1 VRGTTVAA
9 GNGRPSARGQGL
21 HVRSV
26 WPGSPA
32 ARAGLAPGD
41 VVVGLDGRPVESRE
55 DFDTALASVGPGRAL
70 AIAYRRDGAE
80 RSARVTTERTP
91 EDLGLDVLRRE
102 LGLAFKETRGGLMV
116 ASVLGRSPAAAKGLE
131 RGDVV
136 LAVNNVKVRTLDDI
150 SRAVE
155 NAYSRSSLV
164 LSVLREPYVYN
175 LTFGME

>member
-1 VRGTTVAA
+1 MERV
-9 GNGRPSARGQGL
+9 
-21 HVRSV
+21 HH
-26 WPGSPA
+26 
-32 ARAGLAPGD
+32 
-41 VVVGLDGRPVESRE
+41 GLD
-55 DFDTALASVGPGRAL
+55 ALADLAAL
-70 AIAYRRDGAE
+70 DDQSIQ
-80 RSARVTTERTP
+80 
-91 EDLGLDVLRRE
+91 LLLRE
-102 LGLAFKETRGGLMV
+102 LQHLLGGEQLLLQ
-116 ASVLGRSPAAAKGLE
+116 ALVLAAKGLE